1 VFGED
6 AMRGSDRTG
15 AIEVKRPERA
25 KKTRAQKSE
34 EARAALFQAAAEIVG
49 EYGYAD
55 ASITRITQ
63 RANLA
68 QGTFYNYFAS
78 RQDIFDELLPVLGAQ
93 MMEHIRHRAVGGKTF
108 LEREELAFRAFF
120 SYLKKAPYFLRILN
134 EAEMAAP
141 KAFRQHLANISA
153 GYVRFL
159 QKAREEQQIVNV
171 TDEEIEAVGYVFMAA
186 RGYLALRYA
195 KFGDVPEHVVSAY
208 MRLVSSGLCGQLT
221 PEHAHRLAARVPADD
236 DHSPRK
242 PVRPRRQLGNHRDRL

>member
-1 VFGED
+1 
-6 AMRGSDRTG
+6 MRESGRKGSID
-15 AIEVKRPERA
+15 VKRPERA

-93 MMEHIRHRAVGGKTF
+93 MMEHIRRHAVGGKTF

-120 SYLKKAPYFLRILN
+120 SYLKRAPYFLRILN

-141 KAFRQHLANISA
+141 KAFRQHLANISS

-159 QKAREEQQIVNV
+159 RKAREQQQIADV
-171 TDEEIEAVGYVFMAA
+171 TDEEIEAIGYVFMAA

-195 KFGDVPEHVVSAY
+195 KSGDVPEHVVRVY
-208 MRLVSSGLCGQLT
+208 MRLVSSGLCGQLA
-221 PEHAHRLAARVPADD
+221 PELAHRIAAHPSGDD
-236 DHSPRK
+236 DSSPRK
-242 PVRPRRQLGNHRDRL
+242 PVRTAHRQLGNHRDRL